1 MREDTTLDPTELDV
15 EANEVVFV
23 GLDMAKTAGVA
34 VLSEDLKHCW
44 VYELKGTPFQQFYQI
59 QNIVCNQP
67 AVWGIEELHIFRNA
81 KTVRSLAERVGF
93 IKWTL
98 KGILKEKV
106 LMVTATSARK
116 YVGAKSKEQAR
127 ELMQCLVT
135 DGGRLTDNHSDAVL
149 VALMVARETL
159 KVDNQERAILPSI
172 HVGRVG

>member
-1 MREDTTLDPTELDV
+1 MTKATEEL
-15 EANEVVFV
+15 VFV
-23 GLDMAKTAGVA
+23 GLDLAKTAGMA
-34 VLSEDLKHCW
+34 ILSEDLKHCW
-44 VYELKGTPFQQFYQI
+44 VYELKGTPYEQFYQI
-59 QNIVCNQP
+59 QNMIANDP

-93 IKWTL
+93 VKWML
-98 KGILKEKV
+98 KGVLKEKV
-106 LMVTATSARK
+106 MMVTATSARK

-159 KVDNQERAILPSI
+159 KLDDQAQAVLPSI
-172 HVGRVG
+172 KIGQVG

>member
-1 MREDTTLDPTELDV
+1 MST
-15 EANEVVFV
+15 ANEELVFV
-23 GLDMAKTAGVA
+23 GLDLAKTAGVA
-34 VLSEDLKHCW
+34 ILSEDLKHCH
-44 VYELKGTPFQQFYQI
+44 VYELKGTPYEQFYQL

-106 LMVTATSARK
+106 IMVTATSARK
-116 YVGAKSKEQAR
+116 FVGAKNKQHAR
-127 ELMQCLVT
+127 ELMQCLVA

-159 KVDNQERAILPSI
+159 KWDDQSQAVLPSI
-172 HVGRVG
+172 HIGRVE